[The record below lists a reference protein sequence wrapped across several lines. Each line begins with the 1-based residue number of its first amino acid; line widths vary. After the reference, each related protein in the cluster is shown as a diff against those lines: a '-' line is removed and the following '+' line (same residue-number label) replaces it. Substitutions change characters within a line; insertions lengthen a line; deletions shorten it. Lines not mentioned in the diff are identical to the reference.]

1 MFTVIITSS
10 EIYIFNAANRTL
22 SDNNGNILAHGWL
35 RILAVMFNKDIIAV
49 KNFDYHGNCTYSKTR
64 KAYA

>member
-22 SDNNGNILAHGWL
+22 CDNNGNILVHGLL
-35 RILAVMFNKDIIAV
+35 RIVAVMFNKDIIAV
-49 KNFDYHGNCTYSKTR
+49 KNFNYNGNCTYSKTR
-64 KAYA
+64 RAYA

>member
-22 SDNNGNILAHGWL
+22 SDNNGNILAHGLL
-35 RILAVMFNKDIIAV
+35 RIVAVMFNKNIIAV
-49 KNFDYHGNCTYSKTR
+49 KNFDYNGNCTYSKTR
-64 KAYA
+64 RAYA